1 MKWDGFYTKATFS
14 YNCFYIKHQTFAQG
28 LKNHFHKSV
37 YCRTGER
44 KIYIAI
50 YHFNVKIVSRGKGAS
65 AVAKAAYISG
75 EKIKNECDGAIHDY
89 RRKREVLHKEILLP
103 YNAPPKFKNR
113 SILWNAVEKSE
124 TRKNSQTA
132 RHIDAA
138 LPAEISRSEQIDLVR
153 QFCKQ
158 CFVSKGMCVDFAIHD
173 KEDGNPHVHILLT
186 TRKVDN
192 NGFTQKERSWN
203 DKALLIEWRKL
214 WADWCNHKLYFVSDK
229 RIDHRSY
236 AAQGIKK
243 IPQKHLGAAAY
254 AIEKKGY
261 RTDKG
266 SYNRKIILT
275 NTNSEIEQLNSK
287 LSKLNTEK
295 RSIKKEIIETE
306 LDCPL
311 SEIFGIEINKI
322 SNAEN
327 FISALNKENILHTTK
342 TKNDGKQVIFFANR
356 DKEKV
361 SNIFYANNQN
371 KSMKKHC
378 SR

>member
-1 MKWDGFYTKATFS
+1 MKRDD
-14 YNCFYIKHQTFAQG
+14 FYIKITFLYNYFYGKHHTFTQG
-28 LKNHFHKSV
+28 FKNYFLNTI

-75 EKIKNECDGAIHDY
+75 EKIKNEYDGVIHDY
-89 RRKREVLHKEILLP
+89 RRKREIVHKEILLP
-103 YNAPPKFKNR
+103 DNAPPHFKNR
-113 SILWNAVEKSE
+113 SVLWNAVEKFE

-138 LPAEISRSEQIDLVR
+138 LPVEISRAEQIDLVR
-153 QFCKQ
+153 HFCQQ
-158 CFVSKGMCVDFAIHD
+158 CFISKGMCVDLAIHD
-173 KEDGNPHVHILLT
+173 KGDGNPHVHILLT
-186 TRKVDN
+186 TRN
-192 NGFTQKERSWN
+192 ISEQGFTTKNRSWN
-203 DKALLIEWRKL
+203 DKSLLIEWRKL
-214 WADWCNHKLYFVSDK
+214 WADWCNHKLYFVSK
-229 RIDHRSY
+229 ERIDHRSY
-236 AAQGIKK
+236 AAQGISK
-243 IPQKHLGAAAY
+243 IPQKHLGAAAC

-266 SYNRKIILT
+266 SFNRKVILE
-275 NTNSEIEQLNSK
+275 NTNAEIKMLNHELLKLNS
-287 LSKLNTEK
+287 EK
-295 RSIKKEIIETE
+295 RSVKKEIIETK

-311 SEIFGIEINKI
+311 SETFGIEIDKI
-322 SNAEN
+322 SNSET
-327 FISALNKENILHTTK
+327 FISALSKANILHMIK

-361 SNIFYANNQN
+361 SDIFYENNRN
-371 KSMKKHC
+371 KPVKKHR

>member
-1 MKWDGFYTKATFS
+1 MKGDV
-14 YNCFYIKHQTFAQG
+14 H
-28 LKNHFHKSV
+28 
-37 YCRTGER
+37 
-44 KIYIAI
+44 IAI

-75 EKIKNECDGAIHDY
+75 EKIKNEYDGTIHDY
-89 RRKREVLHKEILLP
+89 RRKHEVVHKEILLP
-103 YNAPPKFKNR
+103 DNAPPNFKKR
-113 SILWNAVEKSE
+113 SVLWNAVEKSE

-138 LPAEISRSEQIDLVR
+138 LPVEIFRSEQIDLVR
-153 QFCKQ
+153 HFCQQ
-158 CFVSKGMCVDFAIHD
+158 CFISKGMCADFAIHD
-173 KEDGNPHVHILLT
+173 KGDGNPHVHILLT
-186 TRKVDN
+186 TRNVSEQ
-192 NGFTQKERSWN
+192 GFTTKNRSWN
-203 DKALLIEWRKL
+203 DKSLLLEWRKL

-236 AAQGIKK
+236 AVQGIDKV
-243 IPQKHLGAAAY
+243 PQKHLGAAAC

-266 SYNRKIILT
+266 SYNRKVILE
-275 NTNSEIEQLNSK
+275 NTNAEIEMLNQELLKLNS
-287 LSKLNTEK
+287 EK
-295 RSIKKEIIETE
+295 RIVKKEIIETE

-311 SEIFGIEINKI
+311 SETFGIEVDKI

-327 FISALNKENILHTTK
+327 FISALSRANILHTIK

-361 SNIFYANNQN
+361 SDIFNANNLN
-371 KSMKKHC
+371 KSVKKHH